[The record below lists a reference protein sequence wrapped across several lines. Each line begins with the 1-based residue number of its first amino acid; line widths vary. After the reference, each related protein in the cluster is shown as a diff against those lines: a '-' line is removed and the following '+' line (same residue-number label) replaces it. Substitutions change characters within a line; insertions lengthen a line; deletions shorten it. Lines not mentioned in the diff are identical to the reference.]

1 MFYRAVRPL
10 LFSLDP
16 ESAHALSLKSLQLLE
31 SSGLARLAWGNTVSR
46 PVRVMGLD
54 FPNPLGLAPGLDK
67 HAEYIDALASLGFG
81 FLEIGAVTPQPQ
93 PGNPRPRLFRLPEAE
108 AIINRFGFNSVGLD
122 RFVSN
127 LQKARYKGILGVNL
141 GKNKDT
147 PLHRAAEDYAAC
159 LEKIYPFA
167 HFATINVSSPNTPD
181 LRKLQSADELGPLLA
196 SLHRL
201 REHLAQAH
209 GRRVALALK
218 IAPDMDKTSIEA
230 IARIAV
236 EQKMDAVVATN
247 TTISRE
253 GVQGLRHADEQGGL
267 SGTPLREASTAVILH
282 LARTLDGELPI
293 IGVGGIMC
301 ASDAR
306 EKLEAGA
313 SLIQLYCGL
322 VYRGP
327 QLVREIVAGLK

>member
-1 MFYRAVRPL
+1 MFYRAIRPL

-16 ESAHALSLKSLQLLE
+16 ETAHAISLKSLRLLE
-31 SSGLARLAWGNTVSR
+31 STGLARLVLGTVPSR
-46 PVRVMGLD
+46 PTKAMGLE

-81 FLEIGAVTPQPQ
+81 FLEIGAVTPRPQ

-108 AIINRFGFNSVGLD
+108 AIINRYGFNSVGID
-122 RFVSN
+122 QFVSN
-127 LQKARYKGILGVNL
+127 LREARYKGVLGVNL

-147 PLHRAAEDYAAC
+147 PLDRAPEDYATC
-159 LEKIYPFA
+159 LESIYPFA

-181 LRKLQSADELGPLLA
+181 LRKLQSADELRPLLA
-196 SLHRL
+196 GLHQL
-201 REHLAQAH
+201 RERLAQVH

-218 IAPDMDKTSIEA
+218 IAPDIDKASIEA

-236 EQKMDAVVATN
+236 EQKMDAVIATN

-253 GVQGLRHADEQGGL
+253 GVGGLQHADEQGGL
-267 SGTPLREASTAVILH
+267 SGAPLRDASTAVIRH
-282 LARTLDGELPI
+282 LAQIMDGALPI

-327 QLVREIVAGLK
+327 QLVREIVAGLQ